1 MTIVN
6 FTPWAGLI
14 GGLLIGASASL
25 LLWLNG
31 RIAGIS
37 GIVAGA
43 TVEPGGDRAW
53 RWLFLA
59 GLLGGAAE
67 QAGQKQPAPGP
78 VAAGLHRGAGDDAA
92 DAGDATVEPQQQRGA
107 GADQQTADQAGP
119 GGEVHDG
126 HTGSSSSCA
135 VWENPSGWFRGT
147 LM

>member
-59 GLLGGAAE
+59 GLLGGAAL
-67 QAGQKQPAPGP
+67 AFWLVPGSLAS
-78 VAAGLHRGAGDDAA
+78 VSYTHL
-92 DAGDATVEPQQQRGA
+92 
-107 GADQQTADQAGP
+107 
-119 GGEVHDG
+119 
-126 HTGSSSSCA
+126 
-135 VWENPSGWFRGT
+135 T
-147 LM
+147 LPTKRIV

>member
-53 RWLFLA
+53 RWLFLV
-59 GLLGGAAE
+59 GLLGGAAL
-67 QAGQKQPAPGP
+67 AFWLVPGSLAFQSDMPWP
-78 VAAGLHRGAGDDAA
+78 VFLVAGLIVGFGTRLGSGCTSGHGVCGLARLSPRSLASVVTFMATGILTVFVIRHLLGVGA
-92 DAGDATVEPQQQRGA
+92 
-107 GADQQTADQAGP
+107 
-119 GGEVHDG
+119 
-126 HTGSSSSCA
+126 
-135 VWENPSGWFRGT
+135 
-147 LM
+147 

>member
-59 GLLGGAAE
+59 GLLGGAAL
-67 QAGQKQPAPGP
+67 AFWLVPGSLAFQSDMPWP
-78 VAAGLHRGAGDDAA
+78 VFLVAGLIVGFGTRLGSGCTSGHGVCGLSAGSKRSFAA
-92 DAGDATVEPQQQRGA
+92 TMTFMGCAGITVYVVRHLM
-107 GADQQTADQAGP
+107 
-119 GGEVHDG
+119 GGL
-126 HTGSSSSCA
+126 S
-135 VWENPSGWFRGT
+135 
-147 LM
+147 

>member
-53 RWLFLA
+53 PWLFLA
-59 GLLGGAAE
+59 GLLGGAAL
-67 QAGQKQPAPGP
+67 AFWLVPGSLAFQSDMPWP
-78 VAAGLHRGAGDDAA
+78 VFLVAGLIVGFGTRLGSGCTSGHGVCGLARLSPRSLASVATFMATGILTVFVIRHLLGVGA
-92 DAGDATVEPQQQRGA
+92 
-107 GADQQTADQAGP
+107 
-119 GGEVHDG
+119 
-126 HTGSSSSCA
+126 
-135 VWENPSGWFRGT
+135 
-147 LM
+147 

>member
-43 TVEPGGDRAW
+43 TVEPGGDRTW

-59 GLLGGAAE
+59 GLLGGAAL
-67 QAGQKQPAPGP
+67 AFWLVPGSLAFQSDMPWP
-78 VAAGLHRGAGDDAA
+78 VFLVAGLIVGFGTRLGSGCTSGHGICGMGRISLRSAVAVLTFLVVGV
-92 DAGDATVEPQQQRGA
+92 ATATLARL
-107 GADQQTADQAGP
+107 
-119 GGEVHDG
+119 GGL
-126 HTGSSSSCA
+126 S
-135 VWENPSGWFRGT
+135 
-147 LM
+147 

>member
-59 GLLGGAAE
+59 GLLGGAALFGIGWGL
-67 QAGQKQPAPGP
+67 AGYCPGP
-78 VAAGLHRGAGDDAA
+78 GVAALAMGLW
-92 DAGDATVEPQQQRGA
+92 EPVLFVVGLLV
-107 GADQQTADQAGP
+107 GMWG
-119 GGEVHDG
+119 
-126 HTGSSSSCA
+126 
-135 VWENPSGWFRGT
+135 FRR
-147 LM
+147 LPA

>member
-6 FTPWAGLI
+6 FTPWTGLI

-43 TVEPGGDRAW
+43 AVEPGGDRAW

-59 GLLGGAAE
+59 GLLGGAAL
-67 QAGQKQPAPGP
+67 AFWLVPGSRAFQSDMPWP
-78 VAAGLHRGAGDDAA
+78 VFLIAGLVVGFGTRLGSGCTSGHGVCGLGRLSPRSLASVATFMATGVLTVFVIRHLLGVGA
-92 DAGDATVEPQQQRGA
+92 
-107 GADQQTADQAGP
+107 
-119 GGEVHDG
+119 
-126 HTGSSSSCA
+126 
-135 VWENPSGWFRGT
+135 
-147 LM
+147 

>member
-43 TVEPGGDRAW
+43 TVGPGGDLAW

-59 GLLGGAAE
+59 GLLGGAAL
-67 QAGQKQPAPGP
+67 AFWLVPGSLAFQSDMPWP
-78 VAAGLHRGAGDDAA
+78 VFLVAGLIVGFGTRLGSGCTSGHGVCGLARLSPRSLASVATFMATGILTVFVIRHLLGVGA
-92 DAGDATVEPQQQRGA
+92 
-107 GADQQTADQAGP
+107 
-119 GGEVHDG
+119 
-126 HTGSSSSCA
+126 
-135 VWENPSGWFRGT
+135 
-147 LM
+147 

>member
-1 MTIVN
+1 M
-6 FTPWAGLI
+6 I

-59 GLLGGAAE
+59 GLLGGAAL
-67 QAGQKQPAPGP
+67 AFWLVPGSLAFQSDMPWP
-78 VAAGLHRGAGDDAA
+78 VFLVAGLIVGFGTRLGSGCTSGHGVCGLARLSPRSLASVATFMATGILTVFVIRHLLGVGA
-92 DAGDATVEPQQQRGA
+92 
-107 GADQQTADQAGP
+107 
-119 GGEVHDG
+119 
-126 HTGSSSSCA
+126 
-135 VWENPSGWFRGT
+135 
-147 LM
+147 

>member
-59 GLLGGAAE
+59 GLLGGAALFAHLLHLVALWPLGTKLFDGDMPLSWWILLPWVLILPMLAT
-67 QAGQKQPAPGP
+67 QWLKPRRHSAPL
-78 VAAGLHRGAGDDAA
+78 AR
-92 DAGDATVEPQQQRGA
+92 
-107 GADQQTADQAGP
+107 
-119 GGEVHDG
+119 
-126 HTGSSSSCA
+126 
-135 VWENPSGWFRGT
+135 
-147 LM
+147 LMS